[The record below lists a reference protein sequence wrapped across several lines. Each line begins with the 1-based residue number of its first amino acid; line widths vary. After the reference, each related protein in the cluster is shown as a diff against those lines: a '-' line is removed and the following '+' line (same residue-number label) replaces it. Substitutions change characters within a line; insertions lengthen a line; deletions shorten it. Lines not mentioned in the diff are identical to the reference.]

1 MSQWYSTLFLY
12 TGIEQDD
19 VGVEFG
25 TKYGDSVIED
35 NYSDYIL
42 TDQVDTV
49 FAYTM
54 FDKSKCLNIWINKHR
69 VCKDYITLSCTFVV
83 KYTQSN

>member
-12 TGIEQDD
+12 TDIEQDD

-42 TDQVDTV
+42 TD
-49 FAYTM
+49 
-54 FDKSKCLNIWINKHR
+54 
-69 VCKDYITLSCTFVV
+69 
-83 KYTQSN
+83 